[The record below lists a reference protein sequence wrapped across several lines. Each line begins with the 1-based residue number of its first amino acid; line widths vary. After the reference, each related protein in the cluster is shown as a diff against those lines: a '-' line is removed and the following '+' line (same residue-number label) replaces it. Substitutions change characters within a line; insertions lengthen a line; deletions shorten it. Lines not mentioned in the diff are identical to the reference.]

1 MRENNFFCIYGFFN
15 VLRYIKGGRKST
27 ARLLVSLD
35 QKYNS
40 MTSGFLNNSQNV
52 KSATNVNFMFM
63 ITKYKTLHTEGN
75 AEEVIAKI
83 KNL

>member
-1 MRENNFFCIYGFFN
+1 
-15 VLRYIKGGRKST
+15 
-27 ARLLVSLD
+27 
-35 QKYNS
+35 

-52 KSATNVNFMFM
+52 KSATNVKFMFM

-75 AEEVIAKI
+75 VEEVIAKI